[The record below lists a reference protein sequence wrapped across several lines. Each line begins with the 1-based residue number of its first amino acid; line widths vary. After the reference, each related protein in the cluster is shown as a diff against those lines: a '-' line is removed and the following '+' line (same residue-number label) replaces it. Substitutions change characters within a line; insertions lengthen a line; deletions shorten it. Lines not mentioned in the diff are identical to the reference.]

1 MRRRELITLLGGTL
15 AWPLAARAQQ
25 PATPVIG
32 ILGGQSPET
41 YEPFLVPFRQ
51 GLSEV
56 GFVEGNNVA
65 IESRW
70 ARSRYDRLPD
80 LADVLV
86 SRRVALIYAIGGTEV
101 ALAAKGATQ
110 IIPIV
115 FTIGGDPVKA
125 GVVASLNRPGG
136 NVTGTSFLTVGLGT
150 KRLEL
155 LYELVPRASVIAVL
169 VQTGS
174 AIVEE
179 QLSDLQQA
187 ANALRLRLVVLAVT
201 GDADLEPA
209 FAKVALEGA
218 GALCVTAG
226 SFGETIVGV
235 IDATDPPALVRE
247 DHLRHVIAHA
257 KARQPRLDRAADI
270 VIAPRPQLDLG
281 RIFVASLGT
290 RATRAASRQQAP
302 LSVPSRRLPLACGRH

>member
-1 MRRRELITLLGGTL
+1 MRRREFLALLGG
-15 AWPLAARAQQ
+15 AAVSWPLAARAQQ
-25 PATPVIG
+25 PAVPMIG

-70 ARSRYDRLPD
+70 AQGRYDRLPD

-86 SRRVALIYAIGGTEV
+86 SRRVALIYAVGGTEV
-101 ALAAKGATQ
+101 ALAAKAATQ

-115 FTIGGDPVKA
+115 ITIGGDPVKA
-125 GVVASLNRPGG
+125 GLVASLNRPGG
-136 NVTGTSFLTVGLGT
+136 NLTGTSFYTVGLGT

-169 VQTGS
+169 MQTGS
-174 AIVEE
+174 PIAEE

-187 ANALRLRLVVLAVT
+187 ATALRLRLVVLAVT

-209 FAKVALEGA
+209 FAKVAVEGA
-218 GALCVTAG
+218 GVG
-226 SFGETIVGV
+226 SSRLPWHKSGNSSKSKRFNLPQMGV
-235 IDATDPPALVRE
+235 
-247 DHLRHVIAHA
+247 
-257 KARQPRLDRAADI
+257 AAD
-270 VIAPRPQLDLG
+270 QLGFLG
-281 RIFVASLGT
+281 RRAYEQRGRASIPI
-290 RATRAASRQQAP
+290 AAGGKWHAVQ
-302 LSVPSRRLPLACGRH
+302 LFECGRG

>member
-1 MRRRELITLLGGTL
+1 M
-15 AWPLAARAQQ
+15 
-25 PATPVIG
+25 PVIG

-70 ARSRYDRLPD
+70 AQGRYDRLPD

-86 SRRVALIYAIGGTEV
+86 SRRVTLIYAIGGTEV

-110 IIPIV
+110 KIPSV

-136 NVTGTSFLTVGLGT
+136 NVTGTSFFTVGLGT

-155 LYELVPRASVIAVL
+155 LYELVPRVSVIAVL
-169 VQTGS
+169 VQYETQAGRTEAPTARS
-174 AIVEE
+174 PVAGTVDAVKPLHG
-179 QLSDLQQA
+179 QWSSSD
-187 ANALRLRLVVLAVT
+187 
-201 GDADLEPA
+201 EPR
-209 FAKVALEGA
+209 V
-218 GALCVTAG
+218 
-226 SFGETIVGV
+226 
-235 IDATDPPALVRE
+235 
-247 DHLRHVIAHA
+247 
-257 KARQPRLDRAADI
+257 
-270 VIAPRPQLDLG
+270 
-281 RIFVASLGT
+281 
-290 RATRAASRQQAP
+290 SR
-302 LSVPSRRLPLACGRH
+302 

>member
-1 MRRRELITLLGGTL
+1 VKRRELITLLGAAA
-15 AWPLAARAQQ
+15 AWPLAARAQR
-25 PATPVIG
+25 PAVPVIG
-32 ILGGQSPET
+32 ILGGQLPET

-70 ARSRYDRLPD
+70 AQGRYDRLPD

-86 SRRVALIYAIGGTEV
+86 SRRVALIYAVGGTEV

-115 FTIGGDPVKA
+115 ITIGGDPVKA
-125 GVVASLNRPGG
+125 GLVASLNRPGG
-136 NVTGTSFLTVGLGT
+136 NLTGTSFYTVGLGT

-155 LYELVPRASVIAVL
+155 LYELVPRVSVIAVL

-174 AIVEE
+174 AIAEE

-187 ANALRLRLVVLAVT
+187 ANALRLRLVVLGVT
-201 GDADLEPA
+201 SDADLELA

-226 SFGETIVGV
+226 AFFT
-235 IDATDPPALVRE
+235 
-247 DHLRHVIAHA
+247 
-257 KARQPRLDRAADI
+257 
-270 VIAPRPQLDLG
+270 
-281 RIFVASLGT
+281 
-290 RATRAASRQQAP
+290 
-302 LSVPSRRLPLACGRH
+302 SRRDKLGALAAQHRIPTMYPCKSTWRAGD